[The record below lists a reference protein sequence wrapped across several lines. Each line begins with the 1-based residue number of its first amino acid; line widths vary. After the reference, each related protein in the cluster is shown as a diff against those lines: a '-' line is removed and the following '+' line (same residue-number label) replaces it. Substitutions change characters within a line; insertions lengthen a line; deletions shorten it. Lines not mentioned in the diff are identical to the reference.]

1 MSTFSEYAN
10 YDAIGLAELIAN
22 KEVSPAETLEAAI
35 AQIEQYNPQINA
47 VVHTQFEKARQN
59 IQTCE
64 AGSAPLAGVPFLLK
78 DLLGEDKGEPST
90 SSCPPMK
97 DWKAPEDSELVS
109 RFKNSGLQIL
119 GRTNTPQL
127 GIYGVTESEFRGP
140 CRNPWNLDHTP
151 GGSSGGSAA
160 AVAAR
165 MVPIAHAG
173 DGGGSIRIPAAHSGL
188 VGLKASR
195 GRFPSGPYRGERW
208 NGLVSEGVVSRS
220 VRDTALILDLA
231 SGGDVGAPY
240 AAPAPNQFLE
250 AVQKAEQAPRRR
262 IAFTKRALFGTDTHP
277 DNEQAL
283 MHTVKLLQELG
294 HTVEEACPEYDQERM
309 TYAYYIVVATGVG
322 LGVRQMESKLGRK
335 LKLEELELSTWAL
348 DTISNAFTASEYSEQ
363 VDFIHRESRRVAQF
377 FETYDVLL
385 TPTAAKPPVPIG
397 AFTLS
402 NKDKIQIRLLRK
414 FPIRSLIN
422 KALKAL
428 ATNAISAT
436 PNTMLFNQTGQPGI
450 SVPLYW
456 NENNLPIG
464 SQLVGKFGGEKTLL
478 QLARELEIAQPWS
491 NKTPTLL
498 QS

>member
-1 MSTFSEYAN
+1 MSTFSEYTQ
-10 YDAIGLAELIAN
+10 YDAIGLAELLQQ
-22 KEVSPAETLEAAI
+22 KEVSPSEVLEAAI
-35 AQIEQYNPQINA
+35 SQIEEHNPTLNA
-47 VVHTQFEKARQN
+47 VVHTQFDKARSAVEN
-59 IQTCE
+59 CDVE
-64 AGSAPLAGVPFLLK
+64 AAPLAGVPFLLK
-78 DLLGEDKGEPST
+78 DLLGEDEGEPST

-97 DWKAPEDSELVS
+97 DWKAPQDSELVH
-109 RFKNSGLQIL
+109 RFKQSGLNIL

-127 GIYGVTESEFRGP
+127 GIYGVTESDFRGP

-195 GRFPSGPYRGERW
+195 GRFPAGPFRGERW

-231 SGGDVGAPY
+231 SGADVGSPY
-240 AAPAPNQFLE
+240 AAPSPDQFLQSLE
-250 AVQKAEQAPRRR
+250 VAESAPRRK
-262 IAFTKRALFGTDTHP
+262 IAFTKRALFGKETHP
-277 DNEQAL
+277 DNEAAL
-283 MHTVKLLQELG
+283 MHTVKLLEDLG
-294 HTVEEACPEYDQERM
+294 HTVEEACPEYDQERL
-309 TYAYYIVVATGVG
+309 TYAYYIIVATGVG

-335 LKLEELELSTWAL
+335 LKFDELEMSTWAL

-363 VDFIHRESRRVAQF
+363 VDFMHRESRRVARF
-377 FETYDVLL
+377 FEQYDVLL

-397 AFTLS
+397 SFKLS
-402 NKDKIQIRLLRK
+402 TKDKVQIQFLRR
-414 FPIRSLIN
+414 FPMRGLIN
-422 KALKAL
+422 KALHAL

-436 PNTMLFNQTGQPGI
+436 PNTMLFNQTGQPGLSI
-450 SVPLYW
+450 PLYW
-456 NENNLPIG
+456 NADNLPIG

-478 QLARELEIAQPWS
+478 QIARELEIAQPWATKLPS
-491 NKTPTLL
+491 LL
-498 QS
+498 Q

>member
-1 MSTFSEYAN
+1 MSTFSEYTQ
-10 YDAIGLAELIAN
+10 YDAMGLAELMHN
-22 KEVSPAETLEAAI
+22 KEVSPSEVLESAI
-35 AQIEQYNPQINA
+35 QQIEQHNPALNA
-47 VVHTQFEKARQN
+47 VVHTQFDKARQQ
-59 IQTCE
+59 IASCDPT
-64 AGSAPLAGVPFLLK
+64 SAPLAGVPFLLK

-97 DWKAPEDSELVS
+97 DWRAPKDSTLVS
-109 RFKNSGLQIL
+109 RFKDAGLQVL

-127 GIYGVTESEFRGP
+127 GIYGVTESDFRGP

-151 GGSSGGSAA
+151 GGSSGGSAS

-188 VGLKASR
+188 IGLKASR
-195 GRFPSGPYRGERW
+195 GRFPAGPYRGERW

-231 SGGDVGAPY
+231 SGADVGAPY
-240 AAPAPNQFLE
+240 ASPAPDQFLQ
-250 AVQKAEQAPRRR
+250 AVEVAESAPRRR
-262 IAFTKRALFGTDTHP
+262 IAFTKRALFGQETHP
-277 DNEQAL
+277 DNLAAL
-283 MHTVKLLQELG
+283 MHTVTLLESLG
-294 HTVEEACPEYDQERM
+294 HTVEEACPDYDQERM
-309 TYAYYIVVATGVG
+309 TYAYYIIVATGVG
-322 LGVRQMESKLGRK
+322 LGIRQMESKLGRQIK
-335 LKLEELELSTWAL
+335 LDELEMSTWAL
-348 DTISNAFTASEYSEQ
+348 DAISNAFTASEYSEQ
-363 VDFIHRESRRVAQF
+363 VDFMHRETRRVAQF

-397 AFTLS
+397 SFKLS
-402 NKDKIQIRLLRK
+402 KKDKLQIHFLRR
-414 FPIRSLIN
+414 FPVRSLIN

-456 NENNLPIG
+456 NGDNLPIG
-464 SQLVGKFGGEKTLL
+464 SQLVGRFGEEKILL
-478 QLARELEIAQPWS
+478 QLARELEIAQPWADKLPS
-491 NKTPTLL
+491 IL
-498 QS
+498 Q